1 MYLFLVDYNYISSEQ
16 LQKMI
21 EQILPDADIVNC
33 FSPETLIKIAAKLD
47 PKLIIIDFDLVP
59 DDNIALIEELR
70 ESCTDTYILGLIEPG
85 YYEKLYKAIELGLV
99 DDYMVK
105 PVAEEEFAARIL
117 ITTKRK
123 RSALQEPLRDK
134 EFYATPDQPAERKA
148 TEFEA
153 FKIFTENDQFEAES
167 DLEKSLADDQSP
179 PGDQAAR
186 KEDRVEVFKP
196 LPEDDYFSKVE
207 NDYKKESSPEPDFA
221 IDDLLYNQAKQN
233 DLIDET
239 EAAEDAYSAADDLLS
254 FSDENQQLTVE
265 EPDNKDLGEKYFD
278 DLFLEEYD
286 EKKELTEQEKP
297 EKIDRPVTGGIPPF
311 PVDDDLQEL
320 PEMPNQAERDISLS
334 IKDFMPGD
342 SADDYLKEHG
352 AEEEI
357 SYNEDMLE
365 RFMADGEEDIDD
377 DEEVYEPR
385 RRGSSGGSR
394 FLSVIVN
401 LIFVLLLLMMASLSF
416 FLIHS
421 RITDSPPG
429 LAGFQFFVMRDSE
442 PNADVNPGSLALVR
456 DIDPNSVE
464 VGDIITYRTTPGSE
478 STATMR
484 VVEIKRDEALQLITR
499 SDGPD
504 AVQTF
509 PVGASEL
516 VGKVIFS
523 IPYYGKMIDYVQT
536 SQGLIMLIF
545 VPGVIIILYQLIKIV
560 KHLAGNREEKRSGQ
574 GRRRVY
580 EPLEDDDYDDQ

>member
-179 PGDQAAR
+179 PEDQAAR
-186 KEDRVEVFKP
+186 KVDREEVFKP

-221 IDDLLYNQAKQN
+221 IDDLLYHQAKQN

-239 EAAEDAYSAADDLLS
+239 ETAENAYSAADYLLS
-254 FSDENQQLTVE
+254 FSDENQQLNVE